1 MRTWI
6 LSLTFFWSSLN
17 ACGAA
22 NDIEA
27 LQADMTFF
35 TDTSCSQLKT
45 ERAVER
51 PGWLQERFAQ
61 EGGGR
66 DAGRNV

>member
-1 MRTWI
+1 MKNFI
-6 LSLTFFWSSLN
+6 LSLLLSLCSLN

-35 TDTSCSQLKT
+35 TDTSCSQVRTGVQLKDLDGFKS
-45 ERAVER
+45 EMLKKVA
-51 PGWLQERFAQ
+51 
-61 EGGGR
+61 
-66 DAGRNV
+66 